1 MDFDQWKIPRPGSA
15 CQRPDAHRRLTP
27 PALTA
32 TFTVTGAWRSWLSRW
47 PVKPEAAG
55 SSPVAPAL
63 FPWAMHERALTR
75 RTVPCALQKHS
86 AGCSAVGS
94 AFGSGPKGR
103 RFKPAQPE
111 KHPYTSQFVH
121 ADGRL
126 IDAWPEVPIGVTL
139 CMGTRT
145 HRKITTRPLLPLKEG
160 RLVAG
165 ARV

>member
-15 CQRPDAHRRLTP
+15 CQRPEAARRLTP

-63 FPWAMHERALTR
+63 FSTGQCTSALPQRTGFCAAAAHTADSVGGRIRYTVSFVHGSPCR
-75 RTVPCALQKHS
+75 RGFIST
-86 AGCSAVGS
+86 GCSAVGS

-111 KHPYTSQFVH
+111 CYCAGDPGAAVRSV
-121 ADGRL
+121 AEASAPRR
-126 IDAWPEVPIGVTL
+126 
-139 CMGTRT
+139 RT
-145 HRKITTRPLLPLKEG
+145 N
-160 RLVAG
+160 AG
-165 ARV
+165 